1 MKKSWIFKAFA
12 AISIAFPLI
21 LANNEAHAYE
31 ITDDGEYALIMN
43 IKNSDAGATI
53 EGSQSSKVL
62 KFNFNEGEEKV
73 KLYDLTKG
81 ITPYNGKNE
90 FSGWAL
96 SSESSE
102 PAAKDTELAKGDFSM
117 EGHQGDVSFT
127 NGKSVY
133 ALFNGEEI
141 SELYQLRLDASG
153 GKVNGKDYELLSSK
167 PDEFKTIELS
177 QYIAERE
184 GYKFCG
190 WGYENKIITSI
201 DKSYFSKNNNLT
213 VFALYKS
220 LNFYGVDEEGRL
232 NNPDLP
238 EDQRPPSYV
247 LTLNA
252 NGGKID
258 GKNSQQYDYLNSGN
272 SDNPMPIFHYI
283 PERKSCT
290 FKGWNTKKDGSGTS
304 CTLIDWSSWRAS
316 DNNEFERDTLIES
329 RNVYKN
335 ITLYA
340 TWEGTPTESEATTIP
355 SRSESEIEGSITFE
369 EGRDENYTLDIK
381 EVEIP
386 ENLANKNIKF
396 MVDITLRNN
405 RSEEVEI
412 NGEKMIIRIK
422 LPEILK
428 GYNHFQAAYIGRQNE
443 IKETLPAT
451 LEDGYIV
458 FETTHL
464 SKYGIIATNTSNGG
478 SGSSNEEKTENENE
492 NQDEN
497 EIENN
502 DEAEDETENAED
514 SEISE
519 GSNPITGDGI
529 ACTVALF
536 AAASIGM
543 AAMPILNKK
552 K

>member
-1 MKKSWIFKAFA
+1 M
-12 AISIAFPLI
+12 
-21 LANNEAHAYE
+21 
-31 ITDDGEYALIMN
+31 
-43 IKNSDAGATI
+43 
-53 EGSQSSKVL
+53 
-62 KFNFNEGEEKV
+62 
-73 KLYDLTKG
+73 
-81 ITPYNGKNE
+81 
-90 FSGWAL
+90 
-96 SSESSE
+96 
-102 PAAKDTELAKGDFSM
+102 
-117 EGHQGDVSFT
+117 
-127 NGKSVY
+127 
-133 ALFNGEEI
+133 
-141 SELYQLRLDASG
+141 
-153 GKVNGKDYELLSSK
+153 
-167 PDEFKTIELS
+167 
-177 QYIAERE
+177 
-184 GYKFCG
+184 
-190 WGYENKIITSI
+190 
-201 DKSYFSKNNNLT
+201 
-213 VFALYKS
+213 
-220 LNFYGVDEEGRL
+220 
-232 NNPDLP
+232 P

-252 NGGKID
+252 NGGTID
-258 GKNSQQYDYLNSGN
+258 GQYYKQYDYLYSGN
-272 SDNPMPIFHYI
+272 SDTAMPIFHYI
-283 PERKSCT
+283 PKRKGCT
-290 FKGWNTKKDGSGTS
+290 FKGWNTKKDGSGTY
-304 CTLIDWSSWRAS
+304 CTLIHWNSWRAN
-316 DNNEFERDTLIES
+316 DNNEFERDTLIEN

-340 TWEGTPTESEATTIP
+340 TWEGTPAESEATTIP

-369 EGRDENYTLDIK
+369 KGRDENYTLDIK

-386 ENLANKNIKF
+386 ENLAGKNIKF
-396 MVDITLRNN
+396 MVDITMRNN

-428 GYNHFQAAYIGRQNE
+428 GYNHFQAAYIGINGE

-451 LEDGYIV
+451 LENGYIV

-478 SGSSNEEKTENENE
+478 SSSNEEKTENE